1 MNGNILEYITEQY
14 HSLTRSGK
22 KLADYIFT
30 NTSTAQYLSIS
41 TLAENSGVS
50 EASITR
56 FCHGL
61 GLSGYNDFK
70 LALAKAAY
78 VTDLGDPSD
87 SPEPITS
94 EDSLGSVFHKLH
106 ASNILSLNET
116 LDLLDEKD
124 VSRAVDLLS
133 GADRVFCFGQGG
145 SMVMAMEAW
154 ARFSTATS
162 RFIHI
167 ADSHMQA
174 MNIALATSK
183 DVILFFSY
191 SGSTKDMEDIMNIAK
206 ARDIPIILITHFP
219 KSRAAEFADVVL
231 LCGYN
236 ESPLQSG
243 SVPAK
248 IGQLF
253 LIECLF
259 YGFCKRKPEFY
270 AAARASTAEAIT
282 QKLL

>member
-30 NTSTAQYLSIS
+30 NTSNTQYLSIS

-56 FCHGL
+56 FCHSL

-87 SPEPITS
+87 SPETITS
-94 EDSLGSVFHKLH
+94 EDTVSSVFHKLH
-106 ASNILSLNET
+106 ASNVLSLNET
-116 LDLLDEKD
+116 LELLDERD
-124 VSRAVDLLS
+124 VSKAVDLLS
-133 GADRVFCFGQGG
+133 CADRIFCLGQGG

-154 ARFSTATS
+154 ARFSTASS
-162 RFIHI
+162 RFVHI
-167 ADSHMQA
+167 SDSHMQA
-174 MNIALATSK
+174 INIALATSE

-191 SGSTKDMEDIMNIAK
+191 SGSTKDMEDIMNIAQ
-206 ARDIPIILITHFP
+206 ARNIPIILITHFP
-219 KSRAAEFADVVL
+219 KSRAAEFADVIL

-243 SVPAK
+243 SVAAK
-248 IGQLF
+248 VGQLF

-259 YGFCKRKPEFY
+259 YVFCKRNPELF
-270 AAARASTAEAIT
+270 AAARSSTAEAIT
-282 QKLL
+282 RKLL

>member
-1 MNGNILEYITEQY
+1 MNGNILEYITAQY

-41 TLAENSGVS
+41 SLAENSGVS

-56 FCHGL
+56 FCHSL

-87 SPEPITS
+87 SPETITS
-94 EDSLGSVFHKLH
+94 EDTMGSVFHKLH

-167 ADSHMQA
+167 SDSHMQA
-174 MNIALATSK
+174 MQIALATSK

-206 ARDIPIILITHFP
+206 ARGIPIILITHFP
-219 KSRAAEFADVVL
+219 KSRAAEYADVVL

-259 YGFCKRKPEFY
+259 YGFCKRKPELY
-270 AAARASTAEAIT
+270 AAARTSTAEAIT

>member
-30 NTSTAQYLSIS
+30 NTSTTQYLSIS

-56 FCHGL
+56 FCHNL

-70 LALAKAAY
+70 LALAKSDY
-78 VTDLGDPSD
+78 VTDLGDPSN
-87 SPEPITS
+87 SPETITA
-94 EDSLGSVFHKLH
+94 EDTMSSVFQKLH
-106 ASNILSLNET
+106 DSNILSLNET
-116 LDLLDEKD
+116 LELLDEQN
-124 VSRAVDLLS
+124 VSKAVDLLS
-133 GADRVFCFGQGG
+133 EADRVFCFGQGG

-167 ADSHMQA
+167 EDSHMQA

-206 ARDIPIILITHFP
+206 NRNIPMILVTHFP
-219 KSRAAEFADVVL
+219 KSRAAEFADVIL

-243 SVPAK
+243 SVAAK
-248 IGQLF
+248 VGQLF

-259 YGFCKRKPEFY
+259 YGFCKRNPELY
-270 AAARASTAEAIT
+270 AAARSASAEAIA